1 MENLYDPLNKG
12 ISPCKISEVGDL
24 LLNVFPLTV
33 GVPLIQVVL
42 LSQRRNALLGKKKM
56 YVIFLSPAVAAN
68 HEFYLE
74 GFLKFLNQVSV
85 VTS

>member
-33 GVPLIQVVL
+33 RVPLVQVVL
-42 LSQRRNALLGKKKM
+42 LSQRRNALLGKKKKLFRERFIEKKRKKDRQM
-56 YVIFLSPAVAAN
+56 
-68 HEFYLE
+68 
-74 GFLKFLNQVSV
+74 SV
-85 VTS
+85 LGR